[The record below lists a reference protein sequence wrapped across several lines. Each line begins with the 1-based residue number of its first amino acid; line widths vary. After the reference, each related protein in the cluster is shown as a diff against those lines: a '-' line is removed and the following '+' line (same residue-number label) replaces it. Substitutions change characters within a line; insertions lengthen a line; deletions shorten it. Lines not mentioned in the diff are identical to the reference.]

1 MEFFLAGDLL
11 GDVELAAD
19 LIGRVEQRHLM
30 AAAGGGG
37 GEGQPGGAGADH
49 RQLFR
54 FLRHRQRHFGFA
66 AGARVDQA
74 RRQLAFKKSGRDR
87 PGCNRCR
94 Y

>member
-19 LIGRVEQRHLM
+19 LIGGVEQRHLM

-37 GEGQPGGAGADH
+37 GKGQPGGAGADH
-49 RQLFR
+49 RQLF
-54 FLRHRQRHFGFA
+54 GFSA
-66 AGARVDQA
+66 MVNGISVSRQA
-74 RRQLAFKKSGRDR
+74 RGLTVQDVSLPSKIWSRQAR
-87 PGCNRCR
+87 CNRYR

>member
-19 LIGRVEQRHLM
+19 LIGGVEQRHLM

-37 GEGQPGGAGADH
+37 GKASPGPAPITAS
-49 RQLFR
+49 F
-54 FLRHRQRHFGFA
+54 FGFSA
-66 AGARVDQA
+66 MVNGISVSRQA
-74 RRQLAFKKSGRDR
+74 RGLTVQDVSLPSKIWSRQAR
-87 PGCNRCR
+87 CNRYR